1 MTSIEEQIE
10 ITKNTLEVLENEKRK
25 RDEKLLNDNSMLQI
39 LELVRSFEKR
49 LESVEN
55 RLQMLEENKKFNN
68 LDDFP
73 NHILGNLTSAFSNL
87 KSTMPN
93 FNEMNCEPKFVPVSF
108 NSPPTEID
116 LPISDLDSA
125 SESTSES
132 ESSSESDIEK
142 FTKENDGQSI
152 SDSEIDNVV
161 KEELDELE
169 VSPRPAKDLLRSM
182 TPHSSCESSSV
193 SEDEASD
200 NENNSVNNEKLTLK
214 LTPRSKPIDII
225 KKNEMKPPSSPRSN
239 NKTNPFQLNSSESSD
254 DNKEKSSS
262 WW

>member
-55 RLQMLEENKKFNN
+55 RLQMLEENKNFNN

-142 FTKENDGQSI
+142 FIKENDGQSI

-169 VSPRPAKDLLRSM
+169 VSPRLPKDLLRSI

-214 LTPRSKPIDII
+214 LTPKSKPIDII